1 MGIFFPLP
9 SGVNEYYRKLGP
21 GSTINDHKFLKKFMV
36 MMPLRKEKKKN
47 FVQNKGVGRQACCAR
62 RNN

>member
-1 MGIFFPLP
+1 
-9 SGVNEYYRKLGP
+9 
-21 GSTINDHKFLKKFMV
+21 

-62 RNN
+62 RNNWREKRPWERWSRGIFGQHTPFN